1 MVFVGYHK
9 EYVIYLL
16 KSNIEYNIALQ
27 NGIKLK
33 TNITILSEQFKIKY
47 QNRRKRNNV
56 YPEHDRSLSRQGT
69 GTSIKHGGV
78 KLVLKSTCDV
88 NLLSKLSIIF

>member
-33 TNITILSEQFKIKY
+33 TNITILSEQFKI
-47 QNRRKRNNV
+47 
-56 YPEHDRSLSRQGT
+56 
-69 GTSIKHGGV
+69 
-78 KLVLKSTCDV
+78 
-88 NLLSKLSIIF
+88 